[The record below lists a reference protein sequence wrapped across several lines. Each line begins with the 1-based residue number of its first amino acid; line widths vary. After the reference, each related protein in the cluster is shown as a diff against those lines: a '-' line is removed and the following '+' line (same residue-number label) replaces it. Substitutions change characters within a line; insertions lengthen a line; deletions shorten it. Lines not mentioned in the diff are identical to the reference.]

1 MNSNRS
7 CHLAHGGVFKPGRGL
22 RLKAVFTSDRTDM
35 PGQPTRGAVDE
46 VIAFFRK
53 ALLEIEANFKKEAL
67 TVTLPKRPEAQRV

>member
-1 MNSNRS
+1 
-7 CHLAHGGVFKPGRGL
+7 
-22 RLKAVFTSDRTDM
+22 M
-35 PGQPTRGAVDE
+35 PGQPTRGAVNE